1 MRAVA
6 IAVFSAAAVTSP
18 AARRLPPLL
27 NSDTD
32 PVTEEG
38 CKVSGS
44 SFRQ

>member
-6 IAVFSAAAVTSP
+6 IAVFSAAPVTSP
-18 AARRLPPLL
+18 ATGLCPPLL
-27 NSDTD
+27 NADTD

-38 CKVSGS
+38 CKMSGS